1 MRIPNERFLWRT
13 HFREIGPK
21 ALVKKRHAGFEPVYI
36 SHAAMFPIHFQIPT
50 IALRPFIQFYTQA
63 EVSLRDPLVIRP
75 IPARASPM
83 IEFVFGDRFK
93 VRYWESR
100 DDVTTP
106 ATALVGILTRPHA
119 TLLHQ
124 GTFQSFVIMFQVH
137 GLTDLFG
144 VPPSEVTNHT
154 YDADAV
160 LGKPIREL
168 EQRLGNCKTFQER
181 VSVANHFFA
190 ERLKHVQA
198 VDRMAFA
205 ADQILTSSGKLPS
218 AELAGQAGI
227 GVRQFQREFS
237 ARFGASPKLFSRIVR
252 FQNALDTKARSL
264 TKSWTDVAYELGYYD
279 QMHMVHDFKEFT
291 GESPT
296 ETLRQLELL
305 YRAQIDA
312 IRAGRAAEHSNMARR
327 FVI

>member
-1 MRIPNERFLWRT
+1 MTNSVSRDLPE
-13 HFREIGPK
+13 GDS
-21 ALVKKRHAGFEPVYI
+21 KKTTCRFEPEYI
-36 SHAAMFPIHFQIPT
+36 SRAAMFPHFQTPT
-50 IALRPFIQFYTQA
+50 IELWPFIQFYIQ
-63 EVSLRDPLVIRP
+63 VKRSRWDPLVILP

-93 VRYWESR
+93 FCDWGSQNEETV
-100 DDVTTP
+100 P
-106 ATALVGILTRPHA
+106 AASLVGILTRPHV

-124 GTFQSFVIMFQVH
+124 GTFQSFIVMFQAH

-144 VPPSEVTNHT
+144 VPASEVANHT

-168 EQRLGNCKTFQER
+168 EERLGNCETFQQR
-181 VSVANHFFA
+181 GSVANHFFA

-205 ADQILTSSGKLPS
+205 ANQILNSSGKLPS
-218 AELAGQAGI
+218 ADLARQAGV
-227 GVRQFQREFS
+227 GVRQFQREFY
-237 ARFGASPKLFSRIVR
+237 ARFGVSPKLFSRIVR
-252 FQNALDTKARSL
+252 FQNALDTKARSS
-264 TKSWTDVAYELGYYD
+264 TKSWTDVAHELGYYD
-279 QMHMVHDFKEFT
+279 QMHMVHEFREFT

-296 ETLRQLELL
+296 EILCQMELL

-312 IRAGRAAEHSNMARR
+312 VRAGQAAEHPNMVRR
-327 FVI
+327 FLL

>member
-1 MRIPNERFLWRT
+1 
-13 HFREIGPK
+13 
-21 ALVKKRHAGFEPVYI
+21 
-36 SHAAMFPIHFQIPT
+36 MFPIHLQIPS
-50 IALRPFIQFYTQA
+50 IALRPFIQAYVQM

-75 IPARASPM
+75 IPARASPC

-93 VRYWESR
+93 VRYGESR
-100 DDVTTP
+100 DEVSTP
-106 ATALVGILTRPHA
+106 AVALVGMLTRPHA

-124 GTFQSFVIMFQVH
+124 GTFHSFVILFQVH

-144 VPPSEVTNHT
+144 VPSSEVTNHT

-160 LGKPIREL
+160 IGKPIREL
-168 EQRLGNCKTFQER
+168 EQCLGNCKTFQQR

-190 ERLKHVQA
+190 QRLKHAQA
-198 VDRMAFA
+198 VDRMTFA
-205 ADQILTSSGKLPS
+205 ADQILSSSGKLS
-218 AELAGQAGI
+218 STELAGQAGI

-252 FQNALDTKARSL
+252 FQNALDTKARSS

-279 QMHMVHDFKEFT
+279 QMHMVHDFREFT

-296 ETLRQLELL
+296 ETLHQLELL
-305 YRAQIDA
+305 FRAQIDA
-312 IRAGRAAEHSNMARR
+312 VRAGRSAEHPNMVRR

>member
-1 MRIPNERFLWRT
+1 M
-13 HFREIGPK
+13 
-21 ALVKKRHAGFEPVYI
+21 
-36 SHAAMFPIHFQIPT
+36 
-50 IALRPFIQFYTQA
+50 IQFYTQV
-63 EVSLRDPLVIRP
+63 EVSLRDPMIIWP
-75 IPARASPM
+75 IPARAASM

-93 VRYWESR
+93 VRYRGSQDE
-100 DDVTTP
+100 VTTP
-106 ATALVGILTRPHA
+106 TAALVGMLTCPHA

-137 GLTDLFG
+137 GLMDLFG

-168 EQRLGNCKTFQER
+168 EQRLGNCKTFQQR

-190 ERLKHVQA
+190 ERLKRARA

-252 FQNALDTKARSL
+252 FQNALDTKAGSS
-264 TKSWTDVAYELGYYD
+264 TKSWTDVAHELGYYD

-296 ETLRQLELL
+296 ETLHQLELIF
-305 YRAQIDA
+305 RAQIDA
-312 IRAGRAAEHSNMARR
+312 VRAGRAAGRPNMVRR

>member
-1 MRIPNERFLWRT
+1 M
-13 HFREIGPK
+13 
-21 ALVKKRHAGFEPVYI
+21 YI
-36 SHAAMFPIHFQIPT
+36 LRNRMFPVHFQIPA
-50 IALRPFIQFYTQA
+50 IALRPFIQFYTQM

-93 VRYWESR
+93 VRYRESR
-100 DDVTTP
+100 DEVTTP
-106 ATALVGILTRPHA
+106 ATALVGMLTRPHA

-124 GTFQSFVIMFQVH
+124 GTFHSFVIAFQVH

-144 VPPSEVTNHT
+144 VPSSEVTNHT

-160 LGKPIREL
+160 LGKQIKEL
-168 EQRLGNCKTFQER
+168 EQRLGNLETFQQR
-181 VSVANHFFA
+181 VFAANHFFA
-190 ERLKHVQA
+190 ERLKHARA

-218 AELAGQAGI
+218 ADLAKQAGI
-227 GVRQFQREFS
+227 GIRQFQREFA

-252 FQNALDTKARSL
+252 FQNALDAKARSS
-264 TKSWTDVAYELGYYD
+264 TKSWTDVAHELGYYD
-279 QMHMVHDFKEFT
+279 QMHMVHDFREFT

-296 ETLRQLELL
+296 ETMHQVELL
-305 YRAQIDA
+305 YRKQIDA
-312 IRAGRAAEHSNMARR
+312 VRAGRAAEHPNMVRR

>member
-1 MRIPNERFLWRT
+1 MSPT
-13 HFREIGPK
+13 
-21 ALVKKRHAGFEPVYI
+21 Y
-36 SHAAMFPIHFQIPT
+36 FQIPSL
-50 IALRPFIQFYTQA
+50 ALRPFVQFYAQA

-93 VRYWESR
+93 VRYLESR
-100 DDVTTP
+100 EEVTTP
-106 ATALVGILTRPHA
+106 ATALVGMLTRPHA

-124 GTFQSFVIMFQVH
+124 GTFQSFVIIFQVH

-144 VPPSEVTNHT
+144 VPSSEVTDHT

-168 EQRLGNCKTFQER
+168 EQRLGGCKTFQQR
-181 VSVANHFFA
+181 VSAANHFFA
-190 ERLKHVQA
+190 ERLKHA
-198 VDRMAFA
+198 RAADRMAFA
-205 ADQILTSSGKLPS
+205 ADRILSSSGKLPS
-218 AELAGQAGI
+218 AELAAQAGI

-237 ARFGASPKLFSRIVR
+237 ASFGASPKLFSRIVR
-252 FQNALDTKARSL
+252 FQNALDTKARSS
-264 TKSWTDVAYELGYYD
+264 TKSWTDVAHELGYYD

-296 ETLRQLELL
+296 ETLHQLELL
-305 YRAQIDA
+305 FRAQIDA
-312 IRAGRAAEHSNMARR
+312 VRAGRAAEHPNMVRR
-327 FVI
+327 IVL

>member
-1 MRIPNERFLWRT
+1 
-13 HFREIGPK
+13 
-21 ALVKKRHAGFEPVYI
+21 VYI
-36 SHAAMFPIHFQIPT
+36 SRNGMFPIHFQIPT
-50 IALRPFIQFYTQA
+50 IALRTFIQFYTQA

-93 VRYWESR
+93 VRYWQSR

-106 ATALVGILTRPHA
+106 ATALVGMLTRPHA

-168 EQRLGNCKTFQER
+168 EQRLGNCKTFQQR

-190 ERLKHVQA
+190 ERSKHAQA

-205 ADQILTSSGKLPS
+205 ADQILTSSGKLLPS

-237 ARFGASPKLFSRIVR
+237 ARFGASPKLFSRIAR
-252 FQNALDTKARSL
+252 FQNALDTKARSS
-264 TKSWTDVAYELGYYD
+264 TKSWTNVAYELGYYD

-312 IRAGRAAEHSNMARR
+312 IRAGRAAEHPNMARR